1 VYIVLDTRLGCL
13 DNDLK
18 PDSEPQRLIDAV
30 QVLQDC
36 LYQTEIQLSIWKI
49 VSTPALRKFVKVS
62 DQFTEWVLSI
72 TDKKLFALDF
82 T

>member
-1 VYIVLDTRLGCL
+1 LNTKSNFFAAAVYIVLDTRLGCL

-62 DQFTEWVLSI
+62 DQFTE
-72 TDKKLFALDF
+72 
-82 T
+82 

>member
-1 VYIVLDTRLGCL
+1 MGF
-13 DNDLK
+13 NSGFKGLK
-18 PDSEPQRLIDAV
+18 RDSEPQRLIDDV

-36 LYQTEIQLSIWKI
+36 LYKTEIQLSFWKI

-72 TDKKLFALDF
+72 TDNKIFALEF

>member
-1 VYIVLDTRLGCL
+1 MYIVLDTRLGCL